1 MTSFSIGDQVPV
13 EALITAVPSGQ
24 KTSKSAIPIRVK
36 MAGSRTE
43 EDSPLNLRTVD
54 APMKR
59 TFAMKR
65 LLAGIS
71 LLHF

>member
-1 MTSFSIGDQVPV
+1 VPV

-54 APMKR
+54 APMKWAFSMR
-59 TFAMKR
+59 R

-71 LLHF
+71 FLHF

>member
-36 MAGSRTE
+36 SG
-43 EDSPLNLRTVD
+43 
-54 APMKR
+54 
-59 TFAMKR
+59 R
-65 LLAGIS
+65 LKN
-71 LLHF
+71 